1 MMKSSHGGLSGLRRE
16 WEMLNNRTVLSGLM
30 FAGVGLF
37 GIYLSRNYP
46 VGTAVDMGTGY
57 VPRLLCW
64 ILVGLGAIVLLQGYR
79 EYQATRD
86 TGVGVFAAWRGLIFV
101 TASLVVF
108 ALALETLGLIIAIGL
123 LVGIGAIAGADLR
136 PVETAIAAV
145 VLAVMSWVIFVVGL
159 GLPIPVWPW

>member
-1 MMKSSHGGLSGLRRE
+1 MTKRGDGGLSVLRRE

-37 GIYLSRNYP
+37 GLYLSRNYP
-46 VGTAVDMGTGY
+46 VGTATDMGTGY

-101 TASLVVF
+101 TAGLVVF

-136 PVETAIAAV
+136 PVETVIAGIA
-145 VLAVMSWVIFVVGL
+145 LAVMSWAIFVVGL